1 MSNDKKDIKSDLN
14 ALKNALV
21 NFVVPIISLGI
32 TVILFVSVIYP
43 SYKEIP
49 TLKDDLQ
56 RKESLSTQ
64 LETKLKN
71 LKRLVDFKSAVDE
84 DEKLISDTL
93 VSEPQVPQLL
103 TQIDIIAREN
113 GLTLNKLSY
122 SITESDEKNKEA
134 AMSQKV
140 LNVTVVLSALGSHDQ
155 IINFFKTL
163 ESAARIVQIK
173 TFRYEQSQDPET
185 LGALGFSVVI
195 TSPYL
200 YVQSNAVTDDPV
212 DLDINDKEF
221 IGTVNK
227 VKKFKFYKPTLEE
240 INKFLSK
247 PGVEES
253 TESEETPPTT

>member
-1 MSNDKKDIKSDLN
+1 MSDDKKDIKSDLN
-14 ALKNALV
+14 NLKHALV
-21 NFVVPIISLGI
+21 NFVVPIICLGI
-32 TVILFVSVIYP
+32 TVVLFVSIIYP
-43 SYKEIP
+43 AYTELP

-56 RKESLSTQ
+56 RKETLSVQ
-64 LETKLKN
+64 LESKIRN
-71 LKRLVDFKSAVDE
+71 LKKLVDFKSAVDE

-134 AMSQKV
+134 AKTQKV

-155 IINFFKTL
+155 LINFFKSL
-163 ESAARIVQIK
+163 ENAARIVQIK
-173 TFRYEQSQDPET
+173 TFRYEQSQDPDT
-185 LGALGFSVVI
+185 LGALGFSIVI

-221 IGTVNK
+221 LNTVSE
-227 VKKFKFYKPTLEE
+227 VKKYKFYRPTLEE

-247 PGVEES
+247 PVAEES
-253 TESEETPPTT
+253 TPSEETPPVQ

>member
-134 AMSQKV
+134 AKSQKV
-140 LNVTVVLSALGSHDQ
+140 FVIPQKVIHGGACH
-155 IINFFKTL
+155 
-163 ESAARIVQIK
+163 ESFA
-173 TFRYEQSQDPET
+173 
-185 LGALGFSVVI
+185 
-195 TSPYL
+195 
-200 YVQSNAVTDDPV
+200 
-212 DLDINDKEF
+212 
-221 IGTVNK
+221 
-227 VKKFKFYKPTLEE
+227 
-240 INKFLSK
+240 
-247 PGVEES
+247 
-253 TESEETPPTT
+253 